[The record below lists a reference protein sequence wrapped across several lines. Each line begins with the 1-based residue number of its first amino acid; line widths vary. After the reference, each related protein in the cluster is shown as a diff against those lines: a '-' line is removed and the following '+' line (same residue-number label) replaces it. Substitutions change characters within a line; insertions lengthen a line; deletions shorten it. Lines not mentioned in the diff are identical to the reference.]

1 MRGKKLQI
9 ITAAIL
15 VTLIGVAAITISTI
29 RHAQATLQAE
39 KQKSNQAQTVA
50 IETRVFNPAPLA
62 GIRLLSGPFTVRDA
76 VEFKGKIYVAG
87 SGGLMILN
95 PKGQTERMITAADGL
110 PATELTSLAVL
121 SGELWIGT
129 NDGLIQYS
137 RDTWRHFLPENVEQR
152 KITSLLATNHGE
164 LYIGTTAGVIRFD
177 GRTFEPFYPSQ
188 IGQTRITRIAGQS
201 HEFYIGTFN
210 SGLFVFESG
219 TLHHVDRAQGLL
231 DPMITDLRATNR
243 GCYVATPQGLQFYE
257 DDNFRTV
264 AENLFVASFEPAS
277 DNIWIS
283 SRERG
288 VIPVKSN
295 ASHRTIRISS
305 SGPTL
310 PSENDNAIFL
320 KRIGDSLT
328 AFGRNRFWVLNSGRW
343 KVWSSPQFTL
353 SDNNVSALMRTAKG
367 EIWVGYFDHGIDI
380 LNSDFILKTH
390 LQDETLTFINHLSS
404 DQDGNV
410 YISTANGFV
419 ILGNDGVRH
428 VYHESD
434 GLLSDRVMQAVPL
447 DAHGKR
453 VAIATSQGFTLK
465 DGSAMKSIFAF
476 HGLINNH
483 VYTIAANGDQLYLG
497 TLGGI
502 SRVRGLN
509 VLESW
514 TQVDSGLKRN
524 WVNALMTMD
533 RDKLLVGTYG
543 SGIQLRTESGDW
555 MQFEALPQDF
565 EVNPNALYTDGKFVF
580 CGTLD
585 RGFYVYDPSDNIWKQ
600 FESNLPSA
608 NVTAFAPASN
618 SVLVG
623 TVNGLL
629 QVSYDKLST
638 LPDLR

>member
-1 MRGKKLQI
+1 MRGKQIRI
-9 ITAAIL
+9 ITAAI
-15 VTLIGVAAITISTI
+15 VLILIAVAAITISTI
-29 RHAQATLQAE
+29 RHAQATLQTE
-39 KQKSNQAQTVA
+39 KQKFDQTQTVA
-50 IETRVFNPAPLA
+50 IETRLFNPAPLT
-62 GIRLLSGPFTVRDA
+62 GIRLLSGPLTVRDA
-76 VEFKGKIYVAG
+76 VEYNGKIYVAG

-95 PKGQTERMITAADGL
+95 PKGKAERTITAADGL

-121 SGELWIGT
+121 SGDLWIGT
-129 NDGLIQYS
+129 NNGLIQYS
-137 RDTWRHFLPENVEQR
+137 RDTWRHFLPGNVEQR

-164 LYIGTTAGVIRFD
+164 LYIGTVAGVIRFD

-188 IGQTRITRIAGQS
+188 IGQTRITRIAGQA
-201 HEFYIGTFN
+201 HQFYIGTFN

-219 TLHHVDRAQGLL
+219 TLHQVDRAQGLL

-257 DDNFRTV
+257 DDHLQTV
-264 AENLFVASFEPAS
+264 AENLFVASFEPGS
-277 DNIWIS
+277 DQIWIS
-283 SRERG
+283 SRDRG
-288 VIPVKSN
+288 VIPIKAN
-295 ASHRTIRISS
+295 ASARTIRIST
-305 SGPTL
+305 SGATL

-320 KRIGDSLT
+320 KQIEDSLT
-328 AFGRNRFWVLNSGRW
+328 AFGQNHFWILNNGRW

-353 SDNNVSALMRTAKG
+353 SDNNVSALMRTNKG

-410 YISTANGFV
+410 YISTSNGFV
-419 ILGNDGVRH
+419 VLGNDGVRH
-428 VYHESD
+428 IYHESD
-434 GLLSDRVMQAVPL
+434 GLLSNRVMQAVPL
-447 DAHGKR
+447 DPHGKR

-465 DGSAMKSIFAF
+465 DGGAMKSIFAF

-483 VYTIAANGDQLYLG
+483 VYTIAASGDQLYLG

-502 SRVRGLN
+502 SRIRGLN

-524 WVNALMTMD
+524 WVNALLTID
-533 RDKLLVGTYG
+533 RNKLLVGTYG

-585 RGFYVYDPSDNIWKQ
+585 RGFYVYDPANSIWKQ

-608 NVTAFAPASN
+608 NVTAFAPAAN

-623 TVNGLL
+623 TINGLL
-629 QVSYDKLST
+629 QISYDKLST

>member
-29 RHAQATLQAE
+29 RHAQATLQTE
-39 KQKSNQAQTVA
+39 KQKYAQAQTVA

-62 GIRLLSGPFTVRDA
+62 GIRLLSGPFTVHDA

-95 PKGQTERMITAADGL
+95 PKGQTERTITAADGL

-137 RDTWRHFLPENVEQR
+137 RDTWRHFLPGNVEQR

-164 LYIGTTAGVIRFD
+164 LYIGTVAGVIRFD

-188 IGQTRITRIAGQS
+188 IGQTRITRIAGQA

-257 DDNFRTV
+257 DDSFRTV

-283 SRERG
+283 SRDRG

-295 ASHRTIRISS
+295 ASARTIRISS

-328 AFGRNRFWVLNSGRW
+328 AFGRNRFWVLNGHRW

-367 EIWVGYFDHGIDI
+367 EIWIGYFDHGIDI

-428 VYHESD
+428 VYRESD

-502 SRVRGLN
+502 SCVRGLN

-524 WVNALMTMD
+524 WVNALLTMD
-533 RDKLLVGTYG
+533 RNKLLVGTYG
-543 SGIQLRTESGDW
+543 SGIQLRTESGEW

-629 QVSYDKLST
+629 QISYDKLST

>member
-1 MRGKKLQI
+1 
-9 ITAAIL
+9 
-15 VTLIGVAAITISTI
+15 
-29 RHAQATLQAE
+29 
-39 KQKSNQAQTVA
+39 
-50 IETRVFNPAPLA
+50 
-62 GIRLLSGPFTVRDA
+62 
-76 VEFKGKIYVAG
+76 
-87 SGGLMILN
+87 
-95 PKGQTERMITAADGL
+95 
-110 PATELTSLAVL
+110 
-121 SGELWIGT
+121 
-129 NDGLIQYS
+129 
-137 RDTWRHFLPENVEQR
+137 
-152 KITSLLATNHGE
+152 
-164 LYIGTTAGVIRFD
+164 
-177 GRTFEPFYPSQ
+177 
-188 IGQTRITRIAGQS
+188 
-201 HEFYIGTFN
+201 
-210 SGLFVFESG
+210 
-219 TLHHVDRAQGLL
+219 
-231 DPMITDLRATNR
+231 
-243 GCYVATPQGLQFYE
+243 LQFYE

-264 AENLFVASFEPAS
+264 AENLFVASFELSS

-283 SRERG
+283 SRDRG

-295 ASHRTIRISS
+295 AFARTARISS

-310 PSENDNAIFL
+310 PSEKDNAIFL
-320 KRIGDSLT
+320 KQLGDSLT
-328 AFGRNRFWVLNSGRW
+328 AFGRNRFWVLNGSRW

-367 EIWVGYFDHGIDI
+367 EIWIGYFDHGIDI

-524 WVNALMTMD
+524 WVNALLTID
-533 RDKLLVGTYG
+533 RSKLLVGTYG

-600 FESNLPSA
+600 FESSLPSA

-618 SVLVG
+618 SILVG

-629 QVSYDKLST
+629 QISYDKLST

>member
-1 MRGKKLQI
+1 LRGKKVQI

-15 VTLIGVAAITISTI
+15 FTLIGVAAITISTI

-39 KQKSNQAQTVA
+39 KQKYNQAQTVA
-50 IETRVFNPAPLA
+50 FETHVLNPSPIT
-62 GIRLLSGPFTVRDA
+62 GIRLLSGPFTVHDA
-76 VEFKGKIYVAG
+76 IEFKGKIYVAG

-95 PKGQTERMITAADGL
+95 PKGQTERTITTADGL
-110 PATELTSLAVL
+110 PAKELTSLAVL

-137 RDTWRHFLPENVEQR
+137 RDTWRHFLPGNLEQR
-152 KITSLLATNHGE
+152 QITSLLATNHGD
-164 LYIGTTAGVIRFD
+164 LYIGTVAGVIRYD

-188 IGQTRITRIAGQS
+188 IGQTRITRIAGQT
-201 HEFYIGTFN
+201 HQLYIGTFN
-210 SGLFVFESG
+210 SGLYVFESG

-231 DPMITDLRATNR
+231 DPMVTDLHATNR
-243 GCYVATPQGLQFYE
+243 GCYVSSPQGLQFY
-257 DDNFRTV
+257 DDGNFQTI
-264 AENLFVASFEPAS
+264 AENLFVASFEPVT
-277 DNIWIS
+277 DQIWIS
-283 SRERG
+283 SRDRG
-288 VIPVKSN
+288 VIPIKTTSSVR
-295 ASHRTIRISS
+295 AIRISS
-305 SGPTL
+305 SASTL

-328 AFGRNRFWVLNSGRW
+328 AFGKNRFWVLNNGRW
-343 KVWSSPQFTL
+343 QLWSSPQSIL
-353 SDNNVSALMRTAKG
+353 SDNNVSALMRTRKG

-390 LQDETLTFINHLSS
+390 LQDETLTFINHLST

-410 YISTANGFV
+410 YISTSNGFV
-419 ILGNDGVRH
+419 ILGSDGVRH

-447 DAHGKR
+447 DEHGKR

-465 DGSAMKSIFAF
+465 DGNAMKSIFAF

-509 VLESW
+509 VLENW

-524 WVNALMTMD
+524 WVNALLTMD
-533 RDKLLVGTYG
+533 RKLLVGTYG

-585 RGFYVYDPSDNIWKQ
+585 RGFYVYDPANSIWKQ
-600 FESNLPSA
+600 FESSLPSP

-629 QVSYDKLST
+629 QISYDKLST